1 MKSGESGAGVKNKA
15 TIKVSIEVL
24 SWLKEDFEH
33 EGWDRL
39 VFDQEIAADSSLMDL
54 LQQLANK
61 YPRFNQKAFID
72 SKQNLLDYS
81 AVVLNGTF
89 LSSLQN
95 LDTKLNEGDNIKL
108 TPGFYGG

>member
-1 MKSGESGAGVKNKA
+1 MKSGVAGARVNNKA
-15 TIKVSIEVL
+15 TVKVNVEVM

-39 VFDQEIAADSSLMDL
+39 VFDQEITRNSSIMDL
-54 LQQLANK
+54 LQQLAKK

-72 SKQNLLDYS
+72 SKHNLLDYS
-81 AVVLNGTF
+81 AVVFNGTF

-95 LDTKLNEGDNIKL
+95 LDTELKDGDNIKL

>member
-1 MKSGESGAGVKNKA
+1 MKSGVARARVMNKA
-15 TIKVSIEVL
+15 TIKVSVEVM

-39 VFDQEIAADSSLMDL
+39 VFDQEITGNSSIMDL
-54 LQQLANK
+54 LQQLAKK

-72 SKQNLLDYS
+72 SKRNLLDYS
-81 AVVLNGTF
+81 AVVFNGTF

-95 LDTKLNEGDNIKL
+95 LGVELKEGDNVKL

>member
-1 MKSGESGAGVKNKA
+1 MKSSAARARVMNKA
-15 TIKVSIEVL
+15 TVKVSVEVM

-39 VFDQEIAADSSLMDL
+39 VFDQEITGNSSIMDL
-54 LQQLANK
+54 LQQLAKK

-81 AVVLNGTF
+81 AVVFNGTF

-95 LDTKLNEGDNIKL
+95 LDTELKEGDNIKL

>member
-1 MKSGESGAGVKNKA
+1 MKSGGAGAGANNKA
-15 TIKVSIEVL
+15 TVKVSVEVM

-39 VFDQEIAADSSLMDL
+39 VFDQEITRNSSIMDL
-54 LQQLANK
+54 LQQLARK

-72 SKQNLLDYS
+72 SKHNLLDYS
-81 AVVLNGTF
+81 AVILNGTF

-95 LDTKLNEGDNIKL
+95 LDTELKEGDNIKL